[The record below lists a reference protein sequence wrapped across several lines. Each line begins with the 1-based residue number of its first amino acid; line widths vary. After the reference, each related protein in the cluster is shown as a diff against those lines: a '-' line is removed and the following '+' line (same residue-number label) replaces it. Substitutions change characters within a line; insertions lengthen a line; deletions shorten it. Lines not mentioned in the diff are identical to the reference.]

1 MRRQVRSEIESMR
14 HDRCTEDTDRLV
26 LESDITSMREGGLGS
41 EKAIYLSTALR
52 VPRVYAK
59 GDTH

>member
-1 MRRQVRSEIESMR
+1 MR